1 MNKRVKSNSVRIIAG
16 EWRGRRLPVPDF
28 EGLRPTINR
37 VRETLF
43 NWLMH
48 ECHGAR
54 ALDLFAGSGALGL
67 ECLSRGAAYLDF
79 VESNENVASTIVD
92 NLTMLEA
99 LDRAKVWPLCAQQ
112 FLQHQ
117 ATGEAEIYDI
127 VFLDPPFDSGLL
139 PAMIDLLES
148 THLLKSGAYIYIEYA
163 SKQRLGAVPNSWQAF
178 RQGKAGQSQ
187 YHLYCRD

>member
-1 MNKRVKSNSVRIIAG
+1 MGQIRITGGTHRSRKIVV
-16 EWRGRRLPVPDF
+16 EDQP
-28 EGLRPTINR
+28 GLRPTGDRI
-37 VRETLF
+37 RETLF